1 MQIIQ
6 ESIVTVKEQLSD
18 MWEKLSHP
26 IRDVEAKPDQ
36 QQLKVVITPK
46 TKEINVGNY
55 AFGIQGEM
63 EPLTSGQQKIKLVQK
78 RFSHCVN
85 MAQSRE
91 KEENYPNLSLSLSFL
106 SPISVSH
113 WLNTVAY
120 TGTYTAYTDSQEP
133 KKCNVLG

>member
-6 ESIVTVKEQLSD
+6 ENIVTVKEQLSD
-18 MWEKLSHP
+18 MWEKLCHP
-26 IRDVEAKPDQ
+26 IRDVEAKLDQ

-78 RFSHCVN
+78 
-85 MAQSRE
+85 
-91 KEENYPNLSLSLSFL
+91 
-106 SPISVSH
+106 
-113 WLNTVAY
+113 
-120 TGTYTAYTDSQEP
+120 
-133 KKCNVLG
+133 